1 MNKIV
6 IIILIISLF
15 FIEGC
20 SFIGYSIG
28 KEIQMKNSL
37 EIEKIESI
45 PKNQWLTIS
54 LKNNEVI
61 EVQFISCANDTLL
74 VTYPSPKTFT
84 PISNNQFLTISHNKA
99 FYKIPVDQIN
109 DIQIRKAD
117 KRGVGAFVGVVIV
130 FFMLGVISHAIVSS
144 ITSIK
149 IY

>member
-6 IIILIISLF
+6 IIIIIISLF

-45 PKNQWLTIS
+45 PKDQWLTIS
-54 LKNNEVI
+54 LKNNEI
-61 EVQFISCANDTLL
+61 IKVQFISCANDTLL

-109 DIQIRKAD
+109 DIHIGKARFGLGGAILGLVID
-117 KRGVGAFVGVVIV
+117 IIILVYIIPWKSVGTYQNLRF
-130 FFMLGVISHAIVSS
+130 
-144 ITSIK
+144 
-149 IY
+149 